1 MVKKQPLWDSAREL
15 QIEAPAPKEDDGTAT
30 VALTWIFGDTT
41 DPFVTL
47 SGRILTHYLLGTES
61 SPLKRALV
69 DSGLGEDLDDIS
81 GFDTDLIQS
90 VFAAGLRKCDPGNAS
105 KIEKLILDTLK
116 EQVEKGLDRE
126 LLEGALRQVE
136 FSLRERLSEGISH
149 IIYAWQK
156 DVTGPGF
163 GGDPCAHLAF
173 EKPLSSIKA
182 RMADGEP
189 FSRSLSGVVCW
200 IIIIGCVPP

>member
-1 MVKKQPLWDSAREL
+1 M
-15 QIEAPAPKEDDGTAT
+15 
-30 VALTWIFGDTT
+30 
-41 DPFVTL
+41 
-47 SGRILTHYLLGTES
+47 
-61 SPLKRALV
+61 
-69 DSGLGEDLDDIS
+69 
-81 GFDTDLIQS
+81 
-90 VFAAGLRKCDPGNAS
+90 RKCDPGNAS

-136 FSLRERLSEGISH
+136 FSLREVIGGHFPYNLRLAERCYRSW
-149 IIYAWQK
+149 IY
-156 DVTGPGF
+156 

-189 FSRSLSGVVCW
+189 FFSELIRSRLLDNNHRLRSTIIASSEMGKKLEQQTQKHAARLTAGFTDSEKQKYHSLTRTLLEQQKTPPSEQALATLPQTAQ
-200 IIIIGCVPP
+200 IGSS